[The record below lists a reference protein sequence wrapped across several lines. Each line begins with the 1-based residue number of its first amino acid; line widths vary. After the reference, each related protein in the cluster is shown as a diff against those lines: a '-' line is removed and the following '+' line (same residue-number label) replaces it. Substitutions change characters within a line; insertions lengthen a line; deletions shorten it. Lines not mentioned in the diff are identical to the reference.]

1 MKGSVLCTLL
11 LLGWFLPVQ
20 AVTFDTHRLQ
30 AMAQCLH
37 LPQAD
42 TLQRGEVTTAY
53 SHLKRPLRIV
63 VNDQGAICHIGLQ
76 LFSEE
81 LRQQEPSPIYN
92 FLERDLLERLLI
104 GYDEQFRHQLRHEHL
119 VFIKGNARTVL
130 TLNGTEEFLQERVDF
145 RKYRTKWSREGRVVF
160 DLIFDMDIQLLSGCN
175 ALELEQ
181 RYLSR
186 LRRFNP
192 INITLP
198 TNMPND
204 GDRWTGGGDSLF
216 IKEMSNTVYY
226 ERTAG
231 SWHLVDDDKRPTQTL
246 ANMLLSPA
254 FERPV
259 KLLLT
264 VKRYTY
270 EDEQLQMPYAAWL
283 QMAVM
288 EGCEPY
294 FGIKYKTAAH
304 YEGTVILANRQ
315 EGYAH
320 LLSMAVPQQA
330 LMPEAIVE
338 VEGRLYLYIPL
349 HNVASDYF
357 LYKQKKN

>member
-1 MKGSVLCTLL
+1 MKSRVLCLLL
-11 LLGWFLPVQ
+11 LLGWLQPVQ
-20 AVTFDTHRLQ
+20 AVTFETHRLQ
-30 AMAQCLH
+30 AMAQCLN
-37 LPQAD
+37 LPQTD
-42 TLQRGEVTTAY
+42 TLQCGEVTISY
-53 SHLKRPLRIV
+53 NHLKHTLRIA

-76 LFSEE
+76 LFSDE
-81 LRQQEPSPIYN
+81 LRQQVPSPIYD
-92 FLERDLLERLLI
+92 FLERDLLERLLV
-104 GYDEQFRHQLRHEHL
+104 GYDEQLRHQLHYEHL
-119 VFIKGNARTVL
+119 SFIKGSARTAL
-130 TLNGTEEFLQERVDF
+130 TLDGTEEFRQERVDF
-145 RKYRTKWSREGRVVF
+145 RKYRTKWIRNGSVVF
-160 DLIFDMDIQLLSGCN
+160 DLVFDMDVQLLSGCN

-192 INITLP
+192 FPAALSA
-198 TNMPND
+198 NMPD
-204 GDRWTGGGDSLF
+204 EGDRWVEGGDSLF
-216 IKEMSNTVYY
+216 IKEMSNAVYF
-226 ERTAG
+226 ERTADG
-231 SWHLVDDDKRPTQTL
+231 WHLVDDDQRPTQTL

-259 KLLLT
+259 KLRLT

-270 EDEQLQMPYAAWL
+270 EDEQLQLPYAAWL
-283 QMAVM
+283 QMAVA

-304 YEGTVILANRQ
+304 YEGTVILANRL

-320 LLSMAVPQQA
+320 LLSLAVPQQA
-330 LMPEAIVE
+330 LYSGTNVE

-357 LYKQKKN
+357 VNK